1 MTLTTLIKCRFN
13 AFYTLLAFVFERWQ
27 QMKKNMSKIITSFD
41 YPPIPIRNYDW
52 SAIREDY
59 DEGDLIGTGRTEQD
73 AINDLVCQE
82 NER

>member
-1 MTLTTLIKCRFN
+1 LILTTLIECRFN